1 MRFGGLTALFA
12 AAIGF
17 VFAACGDGG
26 EDGQGTVHVH
36 DVGREHHPRLRP
48 EVECVVRHVGRD
60 EEAIPA
66 CRTRVGRSSIIIFTV
81 PARR

>member
-26 EDGQGTVHVH
+26 EDGQGTTSSSSVSSTGQGGGGGQGGAGVGGVDG
-36 DVGREHHPRLRP
+36 DVPGRGEPVP
-48 EVECVVRHVGRD
+48 GGAGDGSGR
-60 EEAIPA
+60 
-66 CRTRVGRSSIIIFTV
+66 
-81 PARR
+81 